1 MTVKAPFNFIP
12 VSTKV
17 FTPDWADQIVHDV
30 PFSDGESGVIELTI
44 TAKTPIFVRNGH
56 TSIDRDNTKDNFL
69 AFSNINTSHF
79 IPGTSLKGTIRNA
92 MEILSFSKIKL
103 DKNMKFATRDWED
116 RRYQAFM
123 GSQNQIHCGWLYLDG
138 EKIKVKDC
146 GKPKRINHLRIDEF
160 FKSKGI
166 NVEFEKYF
174 SNNNGINLENDQL
187 IGDKVF
193 DPKTAVYKYA
203 LINYNLNELK
213 NVYFEKD
220 EIYCKEFQVNRVKIG
235 GSEEEGTIV
244 FTGSPDKWK
253 HDRLPSSG
261 KFYEFIF
268 PKIANANT
276 IEIEQQVYAEF
287 KYFQSDSPDWQFWS
301 EKLNKGGEMPIFFR
315 TEERNRVGKIKD
327 FGLAYLY
334 KIPYKYSPY
343 DLLPDRHKSTDP
355 DLVEC
360 IFGFTSSD
368 KALKGR
374 VHFGHAFATHAV
386 PAEEVS
392 VVLGSPKASYYP
404 VYVEQINGRDGT
416 VASYSTYFDRVNIAG
431 RKLYP
436 VRAKVWNEQAERD
449 DLNSR
454 FIPLGSDSVFKSKIT
469 FHNLRKAE
477 IGALLSAL
485 TFHNNPGYYHLI
497 GLAKPYGFGKVQI
510 EVSLSKDLNADINDY
525 LCSFEEMMV
534 ESPHTFDGSLGWH
547 SSEQVKQFF
556 TLSFDFNSA
565 GDDLLRYMAYENSS
579 GVNEF
584 LRAKEQNKYL
594 QLYTSLMKNPRLPK
608 SIYGPEMVALRAMRE
623 KELLK
628 KEELS
633 RLAEKKRLQDLEEE
647 RRKAKDII
655 AEGAVAKGLNLE
667 NFDPNQKNA
676 WDILKKTIEKY
687 VTACNKSG
695 NYEKIV
701 KDNPSGVLK
710 EEEHEK
716 VIEVCKVIYSNP
728 NKSDRKALAMP
739 FDKNPVLKKI
749 SQWIGKEK
757 AEKITFN

>member
-1 MTVKAPFNFIP
+1 MSIKAPFNFIP
-12 VSTKV
+12 VSSKV
-17 FTPDWADQIVHDV
+17 FTPDWADRISHDV

-44 TAKTPIFVRNGH
+44 TAKTPVYVRNGH
-56 TSIDRDNTKDNFL
+56 TQQEREETTPDFL
-69 AFSNINTSHF
+69 AFSNINDRHF

-92 MEILSFSKIKL
+92 LEILSFGKIKI

-116 RRYQAFM
+116 KRYKDFM
-123 GSQNQIHCGWLYLDG
+123 GSQNQIHCGWLYLEG

-160 FKSKGI
+160 FKTKGI
-166 NVEFEKYF
+166 KVEFEKYF
-174 SNNNGINLENDQL
+174 SIENGINLEVDQN

-203 LINYNLNELK
+203 LINNNVNALK
-213 NVYFEKD
+213 DINFEED

-235 GSEEEGTIV
+235 GSDDEGTIV

-253 HDRLPSSG
+253 HDRSPSSG

-268 PKIANANT
+268 PKITNSNP
-276 IEIEQQVYAEF
+276 IEIGQQDYAEF

-315 TEERNRVGKIKD
+315 TVEDNRARRIKD
-327 FGLAYLY
+327 FGLAFLY
-334 KIPYKYSPY
+334 KIPYKYGPY
-343 DLLPDRHKSTDP
+343 DLLPDRHKSNNP
-355 DLVEC
+355 DLAEC

-368 KALKGR
+368 NALKGR
-374 VHFGHAFATHAV
+374 VHFGHAFATHVV

-392 VVLGSPKASYYP
+392 VALGSPKASYYP

-416 VASYSTYFDRVNIAG
+416 VASYTTYFDKVNISG
-431 RKLYP
+431 RKFYP
-436 VRAKVWNEQAERD
+436 VRSKVWNEQAERD
-449 DLNSR
+449 DLNSK
-454 FIPLGSDSVFKSKIT
+454 FIPLGSDSIFKSKIT

-477 IGALLSAL
+477 IGGLLSAL
-485 TFHNNPGYYHLI
+485 TFHNSTGYFHLI

-510 EVSLSKDLNADINDY
+510 KVSLSENLNTNINDY

-547 SSEQVKQFF
+547 TSEQIKQFF

-579 GVNEF
+579 GINEF
-584 LRAKEQNKYL
+584 LKAKEQKKYL
-594 QLYTSLMKNPRLPK
+594 QLYTSLMKNPRLPM
-608 SIYGPEMVALRAMRE
+608 SIYEPEMVTLRAMRVE
-623 KELLK
+623 EQFI

-633 RLAEKKRLQDLEEE
+633 RIAKENKIHDLEKE
-647 RRKAKDII
+647 RIKIKDII
-655 AEGAVAKGLNLE
+655 AIEASAKGLNLD
-667 NFDPNQKNA
+667 NFDSNHKTA

-687 VTACNKSG
+687 VTAYYKSG
-695 NYEKIV
+695 NYDKIV

-710 EEEHEK
+710 EEEHDK
-716 VIEVCKVIYSNP
+716 VVEVCKVIFSNA
-728 NKSDRKALAMP
+728 NKSDQKALAMP

-749 SQWIGKEK
+749 AQWIGKDK
-757 AEKITFN
+757 AEKITFI